1 MTSWVSFSDKWN
13 AAAVLTRLR
22 MQWAQHWLAG
32 GYAGT
37 SEASIIAEDRG
48 ATPVE
53 VDALHDLAEA
63 QRRDATAHERDWQE
77 TVLELGVRRRQL
89 LGAHTVEERRRV
101 ADELAQLVQQ
111 LVLWDAAGV
120 AS

>member
-22 MQWAQHWLAG
+22 MKWAQPWLD

-48 ATPVE
+48 ATPAE
-53 VDALHDLAEA
+53 VDALHELAEA
-63 QRRDATAHERDWQE
+63 QRRDATAHEREWQE
-77 TVLELGVRRRQL
+77 TVLDVSRARRQL
-89 LGAHTVEERRRV
+89 LLAHTVEERRRV
-101 ADELAQLVQQ
+101 ADELAQIVQQ
-111 LVLWDAAGV
+111 LVLWDAPGV